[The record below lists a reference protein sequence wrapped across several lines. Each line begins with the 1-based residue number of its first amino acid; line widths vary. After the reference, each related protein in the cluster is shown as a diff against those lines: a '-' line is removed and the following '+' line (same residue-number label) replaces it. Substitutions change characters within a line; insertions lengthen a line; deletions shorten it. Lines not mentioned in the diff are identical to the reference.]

1 MSGSQLNIPST
12 KHLHNSTQL
21 LSLQR
26 LLILKIMKRFTLN
39 TFILSLLCIGLSF
52 NALAQISEGGT
63 PQSFINKNIGIDNP
77 VVILDKPDMDQIRI
91 EDEHNPVKTRPRVGV
106 SVLVNKGIHNA
117 GTWTELDNG
126 DQIWRLKLSC
136 PDALALGVYFDDF
149 YLPEGGELYLYN
161 ENKKQVLGAYT
172 QNNNH
177 SSGLFATQ
185 LVQGDKVTLEYY
197 QPAYVTGHAII
208 NISELSYTYRFVD
221 FAFSN
226 EEDRS
231 SWWCMINVN
240 CEEGDDW
247 QDEKRGVVKQYMK
260 VGWGYYLCSGS
271 LINTTDWSR
280 DPYVLTAAHCGFG
293 ASSSDLNQWIFYF
306 NYEAP
311 SCNGTTG
318 PQNQTVTGASLK
330 AWDHFSSI
338 ENIDDSDFYLVLLNS
353 NVPSGYNPYYN
364 GWDRRDVPGEEGVSI
379 HHPNGDIKKIS
390 TYEQMVS
397 STFWTG
403 KPTHWMNWWAET
415 ENGRSITQGGSSG
428 SPIFNQD
435 KRIIGD
441 LTGGYA
447 SNSCDN
453 PSPSFYGKVYWSWDK
468 AGTSA
473 AFRLKDWLDPI
484 ESGDTVCDG
493 IPHDAIPPAC
503 DFEADTTDIMQG
515 DTVYFTDLTTNKP
528 QYWKWLLDGAHEDT
542 VFVQNPVAIYS
553 DTGWHDVKLIVENPD
568 GMDSLTMEDYIYVG
582 AVAPPL
588 ADFGSDTSMI
598 EPYGSID
605 FFDES
610 EGEPYAWLWT
620 FEGGTPSSSDE
631 QNPEQIKY
639 YASGLYDVKLVV
651 TNAGGQ
657 DSITKTDYVNVV
669 WVGLDENKLLQ
680 NVKLFPNPTS
690 GNLFLEIENLEIENA
705 ELKIYNMLGEKMIEF
720 DNIRDENRLQINLG
734 NQHEGIYFIVIEIN
748 DTKIV
753 QRVSLI
759 K

>member
-1 MSGSQLNIPST
+1 MKFTFKSLVIVLVFNLGWV
-12 KHLHNSTQL
+12 
-21 LSLQR
+21 LSL
-26 LLILKIMKRFTLN
+26 
-39 TFILSLLCIGLSF
+39 S
-52 NALAQISEGGT
+52 AQISQGGT
-63 PQSFINKNIGIDNP
+63 PQSFLDKSLSADYEH
-77 VVILDKPDMDQIRI
+77 VVLEKPDMKQIKL
-91 EDEHNPVKTRPRVGV
+91 EDDLNSQDPRPRVGV
-106 SVLVNKGIHNA
+106 SVMVDKGIHNS
-117 GTWTELDNG
+117 GTWTELENG
-126 DQIWRLKLSC
+126 DKIWRLKLTC
-136 PDALALGVYFDDF
+136 RDALALGVYFDDF
-149 YLPEGGELYLYN
+149 WLPEGGELYLYN
-161 ENKKQVLGAYT
+161 QNRKQVLGAFT
-172 QNNNH
+172 QQNNH
-177 SSGLFATQ
+177 ESQLFATQ
-185 LVQGDKVTLEYY
+185 MVQGDVVTLEYY
-197 QPAYVTGHAII
+197 KPKWVTEGAFL
-208 NISELSYTYRFVD
+208 NISEVSYTYRMVD

-226 EEDRS
+226 EDDRG

-318 PQNQTVTGASLK
+318 PQNQTITGASLK

-364 GWDRRDVPGEEGVSI
+364 GWDRRDVPGDDGVSI

-390 TYEQMVS
+390 TYDQMVS

-403 KPTHWMNWWAET
+403 KPTHWMNWWIET

-453 PSPSFYGKVYWSWDK
+453 PSPSFYGKIYWSWDK

-484 ESGDTVCDG
+484 ESEDTVCDG
-493 IPHDAIPPAC
+493 IPHEAIPPEC
-503 DFEADTTDIMQG
+503 DFDADTTDVMQG
-515 DTVYFTDLTTNKP
+515 DTVYFTDLTINKP
-528 QYWKWLLDGAHEDT
+528 QHWKWILEGTEDDT

-553 DTGWHDVKLIVENPD
+553 DTGWHDVKLVVDNPD

-582 AVAPPL
+582 AVAAPI
-588 ADFGSDTSMI
+588 AGFGSDTSMI

-605 FFDES
+605 YYDES

-620 FEGGTPSSSDE
+620 FEGGTPSSSEE

-639 YASGLYDVKLVV
+639 YASGLYDVKLLV

-657 DSITKTDYVNVV
+657 DSILKEDYVNVV
-669 WVGLDENKLLQ
+669 WVGLDENNIMQ
-680 NVKLFPNPTS
+680 NVKLYPNPTS
-690 GNLFLEIENLEIENA
+690 GYFMLEIDNVEIQNSN
-705 ELKIYNMLGEKMIEF
+705 LKIYDLLGEIV
-720 DNIRDENRLQINLG
+720 DEYENVNNEHRIPVNMVQQN
-734 NQHEGIYFIVIEIN
+734 EGIYFIVLELN

-753 QRVSLI
+753 QRISLI